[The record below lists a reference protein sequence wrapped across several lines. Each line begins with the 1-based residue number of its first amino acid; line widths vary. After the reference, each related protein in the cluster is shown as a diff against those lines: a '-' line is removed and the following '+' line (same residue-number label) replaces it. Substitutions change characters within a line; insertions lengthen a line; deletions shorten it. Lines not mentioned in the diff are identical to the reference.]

1 MTMTVTTLQRHRLTV
16 DDYHKM
22 GAVGILSEE
31 DRVEMIEG
39 EVIDM
44 APIGSAHA
52 ACVRYLLHAFAPQL
66 ANAAILD
73 VQNPLQLDDHS
84 EPQPDLML
92 LKPKP
97 DFYLRAHPQA
107 KDALLLVEVAETSAA
122 YDQEVKIPLYARHQI
137 PEIWLFDIR
146 AQRLNIFLDPSAEG
160 YKKILRPSRE
170 EPVAPSLLPG
180 IIINWADALCG
191 PL

>member
-1 MTMTVTTLQRHRLTV
+1 MTMTITPQKHRLTV

-22 GAVGILSEE
+22 GAIGILSEE

-66 ANAAILD
+66 ANAATLD
-73 VQNPLQLDDHS
+73 IQNPLQLDEHS

-92 LKPKP
+92 LKPRP

-107 KDALLLVEVAETSAA
+107 KDVLLLVEVAESSVA
-122 YDQEVKIPLYARHQI
+122 YDREVKIPLYARHQL
-137 PEIWLFDIR
+137 PEIWLFDLR
-146 AQRLNIFLDPSAEG
+146 AQRLDIFLDPSPEG
-160 YKKILRPSRE
+160 YKKILCPSRE
-170 EPVAPSLLPG
+170 ERVTPSLLPG
-180 IIINWADALCG
+180 IIISWADALCG